1 MRFLRSRLP
10 TNFAHTI
17 PLEFG
22 ADANWI
28 QLRKLIP
35 PYPPFRDVRRGDQ
48 NGALANNSTLRRV
61 EILIMDRREILI
73 VEEWI
78 GGNDRIESLIEY
90 HHYHHHHFG

>member
-10 TNFAHTI
+10 TNFAYTI

-22 ADANWI
+22 ADTNWI

-61 EILIMDRREILI
+61 EILIMDRGSKQPDLQ
-73 VEEWI
+73 
-78 GGNDRIESLIEY
+78 
-90 HHYHHHHFG
+90 

>member
-1 MRFLRSRLP
+1 MRFLRSRLA

-35 PYPPFRDVRRGDQ
+35 PYPPLRDVRRGDQ

-61 EILIMDRREILI
+61 EILIMDRAGAYGTRSLCMYILHRVI
-73 VEEWI
+73 MGSEMLSVI
-78 GGNDRIESLIEY
+78 QV
-90 HHYHHHHFG
+90 